1 MEIIAYTSQGCYYC
15 DQLHE
20 LFKRADVKYK
30 SILVLENNATPG
42 AHTHSNNP
50 KYSMD
55 NVMSRTDFAEKFPG
69 INGFPY
75 VIIDGKPI
83 GALIETA
90 KFLVKEGLVSA
101 KKR

>member
-1 MEIIAYTSQGCYYC
+1 MEIIAYTSEGCYYC

-20 LFKRADVKYK
+20 LFRRADVKYTAIK
-30 SILVLENNATPG
+30 VLSQLPEGVEP
-42 AHTHSNNP
+42 
-50 KYSMD
+50 D
-55 NVMSRTDFAEKFPG
+55 NDKNLMLRSDFQTQFPA
-69 INGFPY
+69 IYGFPY

-90 KFLVKEGLVSA
+90 KFLMKEGLVSA

>member
-30 SILVLENNATPG
+30 SILVLENNATPDS
-42 AHTHSNNP
+42 HTQDH
-50 KYSMD
+50 
-55 NVMSRTDFAEKFPG
+55 VMSRTDFAEKFPG

-101 KKR
+101 KKRRTSCHK